1 MSSKQSK
8 GKASRASRN
17 PRPKENQKR
26 PPRVSKSEKKKPA
39 GKKQRQPAG
48 KKQRQPARRPPHKTL
63 SIPVVIL
70 AGAVAGWFI
79 GSYGPATWPLIT
91 FSLAAVWGLWYPA
104 QLERSLD
111 QHKNIARQVGEK
123 TWNGFSKNPLADI
136 ATGLLLM
143 AWIVLLGLSINRYP
157 LPQLLNSTLGSL
169 CSSFGIILRS
179 GFTAWR
185 KGVPT
190 VPYEIEPLE
199 KTIKIAGNEENG
211 NGRLGVFWIAL
222 VILQAAAGQI
232 MLGGTFGHV
241 LIGPV
246 QDLTLGAVLLSASGA
261 EIVLLLV
268 RHRLQSAGERA
279 RSLRKAM
286 K

>member
-17 PRPKENQKR
+17 PKTKENKKR
-26 PPRVSKSEKKKPA
+26 PPRVSKSEKKKPT
-39 GKKQRQPAG
+39 GKT
-48 KKQRQPARRPPHKTL
+48 QRQPARRPPHKTL

-79 GSYGPATWPLIT
+79 GSYGPATWPLIA
-91 FSLAAVWGLWYPA
+91 FSLAAIWGLWYPA

-123 TWNGFSKNPLADI
+123 SWNGFSKNPLADI

-143 AWIVLLGLSINRYP
+143 AWIVLLGLSVNRYP

-185 KGVPT
+185 QGVPT

-199 KTIKIAGNEENG
+199 KTIKIAGSEEESG
-211 NGRLGVFWIAL
+211 KMGVFWIAL

-232 MLGGTFGHV
+232 MLGGTFGRV

-246 QDLTLGAVLLSASGA
+246 QDLTLGAILLSASGA

-268 RHRLQSAGERA
+268 RHRLQPAGERA